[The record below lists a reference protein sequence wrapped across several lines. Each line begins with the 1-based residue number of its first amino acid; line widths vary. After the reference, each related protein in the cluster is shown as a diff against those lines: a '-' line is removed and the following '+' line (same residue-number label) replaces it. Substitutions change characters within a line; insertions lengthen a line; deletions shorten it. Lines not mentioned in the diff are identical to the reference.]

1 MTPEIKIGPPG
12 TGKTT
17 RLLELVDATLAAGT
31 DPRRVGFVTFT
42 RRGAREAIE
51 RACRKFGKTESDF
64 PYFKTLHSICFRALG
79 LSNTDVLERVKLVEF
94 GDWIGVRVTGM
105 VSMDEGST
113 FGNEAGDRILFMEN
127 LSRIR
132 RVSLRAQY
140 EENSD
145 GLDWREVQRVAAG
158 LAEFKRARG
167 LLDYTDMLA
176 QFVAGDVAPSL
187 DDLLVDEGQD
197 LSPLQWDVVDR
208 MARDVK
214 RFYVAGDDD
223 QGIYRWAG
231 AAVDGFVSMPGRV
244 EVLGQSWRVPI
255 LAQRVAS
262 EVIGRVRSRRPKK
275 WAARPEQGTVTRASR
290 LDDLD
295 LSGEVL
301 ILARNNFVIKTRVEP
316 LLRSDGAIYEYRGH
330 ASVRPAVLEGIV
342 AWEAL
347 RRGERVTAAAAARA
361 YEQMS
366 SGKGVRRGFKTLGA
380 FKPDE
385 EVGMADLRER
395 GGLLVDDIWHRVM
408 DRLPSDEKNY
418 MLRALR
424 KGEKLRSRPR
434 VRLSTIHG
442 SKGGEADHVVVLT
455 DMASR
460 TFREALQNPDDE
472 RRVWYVAVTRTRDR
486 LSIVAP
492 STGKHF
498 DL

>member
-17 RLLELVDATLAAGT
+17 RLLEIVDGRLAAGA
-31 DPRRVGFVTFT
+31 DPRRIGFVTFT

-51 RACRKFGKTESDF
+51 RACRKFGKQETDF
-64 PYFKTLHSICFRALG
+64 PFFRTLHSICFRALG
-79 LSNTDVLERVKLVEF
+79 LSNSDVLERTRLVEF

-105 VSMDEGST
+105 ISMDEGST
-113 FGNEAGDRILFMEN
+113 FGNELGDRILFMEN
-127 LSRIR
+127 LARIR
-132 RVSLRAQY
+132 RVTLRQQY
-140 EENSD
+140 ELNHDEIE
-145 GLDWREVQRVAAG
+145 WREVERVAAG
-158 LAEFKRARG
+158 LAEFKKARG
-167 LLDYTDMLA
+167 LLDYTDMLQHFA
-176 QFVAGDVAPSL
+176 AGDYAPPL

-197 LSPLQWDVVDR
+197 LSPLQWDVV
-208 MARDVK
+208 AALAAGVSG
-214 RFYVAGDDD
+214 YTVAGDDD

-231 AAVDGFVSMPGRV
+231 AAVDHFVDMPGSV

-255 LAQRVAS
+255 LAQRVAAD
-262 EVIGRVRSRRPKK
+262 VIRRVRNRRPKL
-275 WAARPEQGTVTRASR
+275 WAARPEKGAVQRPAR
-290 LDDLD
+290 LDDVD

-301 ILARNNFVIKTRVEP
+301 ILARNNFVIKNRVEP
-316 LLRSDGAIYEYRGH
+316 LLRSDGIVYEYRGGT
-330 ASVRPAVLEGIV
+330 SVRPAVLEGIV

-347 RRGERVTAAAAARA
+347 RKGESVPAAQALRA

-366 SGKGVRRGFKTLGA
+366 SGKGVRRGFKTLPS
-380 FKPDE
+380 FKPDDM
-385 EVGMADLRER
+385 VSMSDLRER
-395 GGLLVDDIWHRVM
+395 GGLLVDDIWHRAM
-408 DRLPSDEKNY
+408 DRLPPDELSY

-434 VRLSTIHG
+434 VRVSTIHG

-460 TFREALQNPDDE
+460 TFREAQENPEDE
-472 RRVWYVAVTRTRDR
+472 ARVWYVAVTRTRQR

-492 STGKHF
+492 ATSRHF